1 MNEALQQSLYDKLSR
16 EQDKYRDWLKGQ
28 PPEEIL
34 HHSYEYTVR
43 EDILMCMEELTLSE
57 AETRALLLSPSPM
70 AILYDKFSDLETGYM
85 DTIRDS
91 IEDTAKDEAKKLRE
105 LPVYPYPAD
114 HARENGEL
122 DVYRASFRANVSCKD
137 AIEAAIRDNYHDNR
151 LDTAAVGQVS
161 EQFGQERMLYVL
173 AATVRHFD
181 YDGRISRDNKRW
193 ANAIPVYENKD
204 GMRELYPWY
213 TEDAFIEV
221 SDEVAAFL
229 EEDKRLQINYAQYIR
244 DNRAFYS
251 LDAGD
256 GIEAEALNLPEQP
269 DEALERMELER
280 LLKEGLAQL
289 TPAQRR
295 RVIAYIVGELSQ
307 LQIAARE
314 NTTQPAVHHSVRKG
328 LSHLKRI
335 LKNFD

>member
-1 MNEALQQSLYDKLSR
+1 M
-16 EQDKYRDWLKGQ
+16 
-28 PPEEIL
+28 
-34 HHSYEYTVR
+34 T
-43 EDILMCMEELTLSE
+43 
-57 AETRALLLSPSPM
+57 
-70 AILYDKFSDLETGYM
+70 
-85 DTIRDS
+85 TIN
-91 IEDTAKDEAKKLRE
+91 L
-105 LPVYPYPAD
+105 
-114 HARENGEL
+114 
-122 DVYRASFRANVSCKD
+122 
-137 AIEAAIRDNYHDNR
+137 
-151 LDTAAVGQVS
+151 
-161 EQFGQERMLYVL
+161 
-173 AATVRHFD
+173 
-181 YDGRISRDNKRW
+181 
-193 ANAIPVYENKD
+193 
-204 GMRELYPWY
+204 RELYPWY

-256 GIEAEALNLPEQP
+256 GIEADALNLPEQP
-269 DEALERMELER
+269 DER

-295 RVIAYIVGELSQ
+295 RVIAYIVGGLSQ